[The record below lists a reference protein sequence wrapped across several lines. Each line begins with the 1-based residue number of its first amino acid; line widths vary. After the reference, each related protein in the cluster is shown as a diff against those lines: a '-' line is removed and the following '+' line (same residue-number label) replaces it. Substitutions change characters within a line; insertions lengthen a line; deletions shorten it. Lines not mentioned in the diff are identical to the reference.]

1 MRVVIDLQGAQAE
14 NRNRGI
20 GRYALSFTK
29 AFIKNRGDVEV
40 FVVLNALFGD
50 AVDHIRDE
58 LYGLLPASH
67 IQTWVPSAKVSA
79 LQAENTWAREASEL
93 VREAFIANLDPDLV
107 LVTSLF
113 EGLVDDAV
121 TSIKMLNSSIPTAT
135 IVYDL
140 IPYINPDAY
149 LGSPPVRS
157 WYETKLQ
164 HLRRADLVLAISSS
178 SRAEVI
184 DHLGFTPEEV
194 VNISTAIDTEHYRPV
209 LNGQQD
215 DTLKAR
221 LGIDRPF
228 VMYTGGIDPRKNIEG
243 LISAFAKLSKPVR
256 REHQLVIV
264 CNIQPDE
271 RSRLQDLAVKA
282 GLKKADVCFTGYVSE
297 DDLIA
302 LYNTCKLFIFPSLHE
317 GFGLPALEAMSCG
330 KPVIASNTSSL
341 PEVLGNPEAL
351 FDPYSIESITAKM
364 EEVLDNDTLRTALAE
379 KAILQSRR
387 FSWDETAI
395 RAVQAI
401 QGLIAGRR
409 SIPNPVRAPKR
420 PRLAYVSPLP
430 PARSGISDYS
440 AELLPELAAHYQ
452 IDVIVA
458 QESVTPADAG
468 INYRLRSV
476 AWFEENAH
484 VFDRVIYH
492 FGNSTFHDH
501 MFHLIE
507 KIPGTVVLHDFF
519 LSGIAAH
526 MELHQGHQN
535 FWTRAL
541 YLGHGYTAVSQRI
554 NGADTADAVWKYSCN
569 LRVLQQAEGI
579 IVHSHYSIR
588 LAQQWYGENSGLKWA
603 EIPLLRTPRFPDERT
618 RAETKEKLGFSES
631 DFVVCSFGLL
641 GPSKLNNRLLDAWLE
656 SELAKDEHCHLVYVG
671 QNSEG
676 AFGEDLLK
684 KINASPC
691 RDRIKITGWADAD
704 LFKAYLEVADAAVQL
719 RTLSRGETSAAVLDC
734 LNYGIATIVNANGS
748 MSDIPTSSLVKLPDD
763 FDNAELSDSLNML
776 RSDSETRERIGTQGQ
791 QLIHTRHSPR
801 ACAFLYR
808 QAIEKFHEDSY
819 HSVSEVV
826 TSITALEKQS
836 FSHEASLAVAES
848 IDQSLKP
855 TISKPQLLVDISELV
870 NRDAKS
876 GIQRVV
882 RSILEIWLSTPP
894 GNYRVEP
901 VYATEDAEGYRY
913 ARQFTLGFLNCPTH
927 LLEDEPVVYHSGDHF
942 VGLDLQPVIVP
953 KQHRAL
959 AEMRRRGVTV
969 QFVVYDLLLKKLAH
983 CFPAGAADILDA
995 WMKVVAQSDGVI
1007 CISKAVADE
1016 MTEWVAEH
1024 RSPSKRPFNI
1034 SSFHLGADI
1043 TKPTSAEGTSAIPKN
1058 VLSSLQ
1064 ARPSF
1069 LMVGTVEPRK
1079 GHAQVLDAF
1088 ELLWASQQDA
1098 NLLIVGK
1105 QGWMVE
1111 SLVERLRDH
1120 PESGKRLFWFEGI
1133 DDDYLC
1139 SLYAQ
1144 SDALIAASLG
1154 EGFGLPL
1161 IEAAQ
1166 YGLPLIVRDIPVF
1179 REVAGEH
1186 AFYFQGEEP
1195 QALSEGLIV
1204 WLGLHNNEQHPKS
1217 ESMPWLTWEQSAQQ
1231 LFLASQAP
1239 GN

>member
-243 LISAFAKLSKPVR
+243 LISAFAKLPKPVR

-264 CNIQPDE
+264 CNIQPEE
-271 RSRLQDLAVKA
+271 RSRLQDLAVSA

-364 EEVLDNDTLRTALAE
+364 EEVLGNDTLRTALAE

-387 FSWDETAI
+387 FSWDETAV

-618 RAETKEKLGFSES
+618 RAATKEKLGFSES

-894 GNYRVEP
+894 GNHRVEP

-1024 RSPSKRPFNI
+1024 RTSSKRPFNI

-1186 AFYFQGEEP
+1186 AFYFQGEQP
-1195 QALSEGLIV
+1195 QALSESLTV
-1204 WLGLHNNEQHPKS
+1204 WLGLHSNEQYPKS

>member
-50 AVDHIRDE
+50 AVDYIRDE

-209 LNGQQD
+209 LNEQRD

-364 EEVLDNDTLRTALAE
+364 EEVLGNDTLRTALAE

-387 FSWDETAI
+387 FSWDETAV

-618 RAETKEKLGFSES
+618 RAATKEKLGFSES

-656 SELAKDEHCHLVYVG
+656 SELAEDEHCHLVYVG

-776 RSDSETRERIGTQGQ
+776 RSDSETRGRIGTQGQ

-808 QAIEKFHEDSY
+808 QAIEKFHGDSY

-836 FSHEASLAVAES
+836 FSHDASLAVAES

-995 WMKVVAQSDGVI
+995 WMEVVAQSDGVI
-1007 CISKAVADE
+1007 CISKAVAEE

-1043 TKPTSAEGTSAIPKN
+1043 TKPTSAEGTSAIPRN

-1186 AFYFQGEEP
+1186 AFYFQGEQP
-1195 QALSEGLIV
+1195 QALSESLTV
-1204 WLGLHNNEQHPKS
+1204 WLGLHSNAQHPKS